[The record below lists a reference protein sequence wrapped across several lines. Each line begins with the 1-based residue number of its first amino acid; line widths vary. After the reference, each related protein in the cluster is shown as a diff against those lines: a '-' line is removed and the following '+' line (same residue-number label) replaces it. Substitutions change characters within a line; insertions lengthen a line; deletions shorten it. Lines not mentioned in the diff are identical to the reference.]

1 MFDLGLVVLIVF
13 LYFFLLS
20 VALVLTV
27 FFLLFCFFMV
37 ANPMGFFLSGNR
49 EINIMMM
56 TMIIVN
62 VVVGNNY
69 CNTFLVSIFI
79 SFAVFDASRRRHK
92 F

>member
-1 MFDLGLVVLIVF
+1 
-13 LYFFLLS
+13 
-20 VALVLTV
+20 
-27 FFLLFCFFMV
+27 MV